1 MAEATTAKRR
11 YIAVRLTDEE
21 LAMMREVAARLH
33 TRSIDLATVAVRLCL
48 NAKMQDLVGR
58 LLAGDF

>member
-33 TRSIDLATVAVRLCL
+33 TRSIDLQQWPYASVSMLRCKTWLE
-48 NAKMQDLVGR
+48 GY
-58 LLAGDF
+58 